1 MAITGVPFAGTRFP
15 MMHVVS
21 LVCRTVSSRSSTQVR
36 SALGNRFGLG
46 MTLAA
51 VGPTTDGRENPTTD
65 TSRIVHSQN
74 RKTFKLVNP
83 EPEAG
88 CPPEDPGS
96 YIEDV

>member
-1 MAITGVPFAGTRFP
+1 
-15 MMHVVS
+15 
-21 LVCRTVSSRSSTQVR
+21 
-36 SALGNRFGLG
+36 

-51 VGPTTDGRENPTTD
+51 VAPTTDGRENPATD

-74 RKTFKLVNP
+74 RKTFKLSNP